1 MAACSKSNSRRFGS
15 VSRQKDFDVEK
26 CDSDVTFKDFSFFP
40 RLIMKTYRLAKSPR
54 ASTNLRSMVGD
65 SGAALIVSKPKI
77 KHFGLQ
83 KAVAVKLLVMVQ
95 IRVKHA

>member
-1 MAACSKSNSRRFGS
+1 MKYI
-15 VSRQKDFDVEK
+15 
-26 CDSDVTFKDFSFFP
+26 FFFFI
-40 RLIMKTYRLAKSPR
+40 RLILNPYRLAKSPR
-54 ASTNLRSMVGD
+54 ASTNLLSLVGD
-65 SGAALIVSKPKI
+65 SGAALIVPKPKI